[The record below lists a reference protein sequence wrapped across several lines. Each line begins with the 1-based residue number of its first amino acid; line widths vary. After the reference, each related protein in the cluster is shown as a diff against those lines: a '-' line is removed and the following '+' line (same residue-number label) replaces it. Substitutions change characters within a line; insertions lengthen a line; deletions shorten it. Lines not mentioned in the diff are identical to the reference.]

1 MNSVI
6 PYNYMDVNLYNSFRN
21 PSQIH
26 TSDTG
31 LNRYF
36 ERYLLQKVISVFEF
50 ENLPDNWSRNYFEY
64 VLFCYGYICVFNTK
78 KYGII
83 PQQCSLS
90 GFDVFYQPTHALIAN
105 PAFDKPLDLRI
116 KRDCGIIKMQPDY
129 GSCYD
134 IITYYADLLSLA
146 TESVSSNLINS
157 KLAYVFAADNKS
169 VAESFKALYDRIAS
183 GEPAA
188 FADKN
193 LFSDE
198 GRENWLLFNNNLKQN
213 YIAGDI
219 LEDMAMIDA
228 RFNTEIGIP
237 NVNIAKKSGVS
248 DMEVLSNNTDT
259 QTKCA
264 VWLETMQNDIDIIN
278 RMYDL
283 NIKVKYR
290 FDSLGSA
297 GDTDV

>member
-1 MNSVI
+1 MNNAI

-50 ENLPDNWSRNYFEY
+50 ENLPDNWSHNYFEY
-64 VLFCYGYICVFNTK
+64 VLFCYGFICVFNSK
-78 KYGII
+78 KYGVI
-83 PQQCSLS
+83 PQQCTLS

-105 PAFDKPLDLRI
+105 PAFNSPLDLRI
-116 KRDCGIIKMQPDY
+116 KRDCGIIKMQPDF

-134 IITYYADLLSLA
+134 IITYYADLLSLS
-146 TESVSSNLINS
+146 TESVASNLINS

-169 VAESFKALYDRIAS
+169 VAESFKALYDKIAS

-193 LFSDE
+193 LFNEE

-248 DMEVLSNNTDT
+248 DVEVLSNNTDT

-264 VWLETMQNDIDIIN
+264 LWLETMQHDIDIIN
-278 RMYDL
+278 AMYDL
-283 NIKVKYR
+283 DIKVKYR
-290 FDSLGSA
+290 FNRIDTA
-297 GDTDV
+297 GERDV